1 MFKKIAF
8 FIFVAAASLSFN
20 KAAHSEPCCSIQ
32 CSQLRAICLDEGRG
46 PASCRDNYNF
56 CIENCR
62 NGIYP
67 DMPQ

>member
-1 MFKKIAF
+1 MFKKFAF
-8 FIFVAAASLSFN
+8 FLFVAGASLSFN
-20 KAAHSEPCCSIQ
+20 KAAHSEPGCSIQ
-32 CSQLRAICLDEGRG
+32 CGQLRAICLDEGRG
-46 PASCRDNYNF
+46 AASCRDNYNF